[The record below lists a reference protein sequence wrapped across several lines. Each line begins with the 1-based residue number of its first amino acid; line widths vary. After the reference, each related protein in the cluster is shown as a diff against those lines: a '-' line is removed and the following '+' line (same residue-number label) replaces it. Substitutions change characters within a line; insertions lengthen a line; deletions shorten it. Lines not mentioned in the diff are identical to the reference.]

1 MKSSFVVAAL
11 CGVAVAAALGF
22 ARPASAVEAESSY
35 LPNAGTNTQ
44 GDQMLSPWT
53 PGFQDNALTQT
64 APARTFSV
72 PQPGYAQPDNSDGA
86 VRIIPQ
92 RTVPSGQEVLVV
104 PETGVLVVPYSD
116 VR

>member
-1 MKSSFVVAAL
+1 MHTSLITAAL
-11 CGVAVAAALGF
+11 CGVAVAASLGF
-22 ARPASAVEAESSY
+22 ARPAPAVEAESSY

-64 APARTFSV
+64 APTRTFIV
-72 PQPGYAQPDNSDGA
+72 PQPGYTARDNSNSA

-92 RTVPSGQEVLVV
+92 RTLPSGQEVLVI
-104 PETGVLVVPYSD
+104 PETGVLVVP
-116 VR
+116 

>member
-1 MKSSFVVAAL
+1 MKTSFVVAAL
-11 CGVAVAAALGF
+11 CGVAVAATLGF
-22 ARPASAVEAESSY
+22 ARSAPALEAESSY

-64 APARTFSV
+64 APTRTFIVS
-72 PQPGYAQPDNSDGA
+72 QPGHIQSDNSSGA
-86 VRIIPQ
+86 VRVAPQ
-92 RTVPSGQEVLVV
+92 SAVPSEQEVLVI

-116 VR
+116 AR